1 MSKNSVWGSRGFL
14 LIGMG
19 MLLTACATSTEL
31 RTASRDLSEKTEA
44 VRSTLDSKIEQ
55 LNKIQ
60 RDAEQQQTKLQRLLE
75 QTKNEL
81 SIAQRRNAELEG
93 RVQEIK
99 GQDLSAFQGQ
109 LETIRRD
116 LDGMQSGLDDQKAQ
130 AFTLNQKLSR
140 KLDEQ
145 TVRLSA
151 LEKRDEATG
160 KSLAQVTE
168 AVKGIGTKLSDQV
181 DRQAISLS
189 KLEETTKQ
197 TDIQVKT
204 LSAQVAQFQE
214 ALTEFS
220 KVLHSLADR
229 SAAGDRRVT
238 ELAGKTDGKAGIGA
252 AAPES
257 DQPARA
263 DAPEVGPSQPT
274 PDAPKA
280 VMSAQGLY
288 DRAQDEYKKGRY
300 DAAVTAFRLLLTQY
314 PQSAL
319 VPSAHFWI
327 AECYVKT
334 RDLRR
339 GIAEYEQVIT
349 RYPQSGKAATALYRK
364 AVALLE
370 LNKKEDA
377 KTALRQLIANYPES
391 EDIQRARAKLA
402 SLK

>member
-1 MSKNSVWGSRGFL
+1 MSKNQAWVSRGFL
-14 LIGMG
+14 LIGVG
-19 MLLTACATSTEL
+19 MLLVACATHEDL
-31 RTASRDLSEKTEA
+31 RQVKA
-44 VRSTLDSKIEQ
+44 
-55 LNKIQ
+55 
-60 RDAEQQQTKLQRLLE
+60 QTKH
-75 QTKNEL
+75 EL
-81 SIAQRRNAELEG
+81 NIAQQRNAELETK
-93 RVQEIK
+93 VQEIK
-99 GQDLSAFQGQ
+99 GEDLSAFQGQ

-130 AFTLNQKLSR
+130 VFTFNQKLSS
-140 KLDEQ
+140 KLEGQ
-145 TVRLSA
+145 AARLSG

-160 KSLAQVTE
+160 KNLAQVTE
-168 AVKGIGTKLSDQV
+168 TIKGIGTKLSAQV
-181 DRQAISLS
+181 DRQAASLS

-197 TDIQVKT
+197 MDTQVKA
-204 LSAQVAQFQE
+204 LAAQGAQFQE
-214 ALTEFS
+214 VLGEFS
-220 KVLHSLADR
+220 KVLHGLNDR
-229 SAAGDRRVT
+229 VAEVDRRIT
-238 ELAGKTDGKAGIGA
+238 ELAGKTDGKAGMVA
-252 AAPES
+252 TPES
-257 DQPARA
+257 DQAARA

-280 VMSAQGLY
+280 VMSAQEMY

-300 DAAVTAFRLLLTQY
+300 DAAVTMFRVLLTQY

-327 AECYVKT
+327 AESYVKT
-334 RDLRR
+334 RDLGR
-339 GIAEYEQVIT
+339 GVAEYEQVIT

-377 KTALRQLIANYPES
+377 KTALRKLIANYPQS